1 MEAGMTAKGPYTGV
15 RLSDVSTLFQQTGSA
30 AEGAPNCSQRTL
42 RLSYEL
48 AAAAYTMDQDN
59 WAEAGWRDFSM
70 LINRTLLTGAMLNS
84 TGSAITDLTRSTLQ
98 TLAKLKMSALN
109 PVEQILGLR
118 QSEEETNS
126 LKAIV
131 MLMPQDG
138 LMIVGISFMGTGK
151 QLGDWTANL
160 RMDVQDGLHAGFL
173 QLTQEFV
180 SRTGQIQFPY
190 AASELK
196 LGRLTLADIIEAMK
210 KPDCRFR
217 LWVCGH
223 SQGGAVMQVFI
234 DQLLREG
241 VRREY
246 LSGIGFASPSVAHPG
261 RPLPEGGYPI
271 THILNEDDLVPRL
284 GAWQHMGEYLVFT
297 PSEYDRRQMYG
308 SAVEDPCHREAHDLL
323 MRAQTAPEALLNGL
337 AILRVLHMQSETSL
351 RRVLG
356 EPDQSPLADL
366 LNVGEDSIIRFLDNV
381 DNLTERLEHGYIAVS
396 GEDCVPP
403 MTSLTA
409 EWNMLLSL
417 YGLSAWIRAIKDA
430 CLLPHRLYRITAD
443 EFPAYRYIVN
453 EGLDRLQHRMTL
465 NRQPTAETATQ
476 PAFPG
481 RPAGHTYRPRPAPKL
496 VLPTPNSAPKLKMPV
511 TPAPSQPA
519 GLPSK
524 ALNRLS
530 RYATVIRLLAASRTK
545 K

>member
-1 MEAGMTAKGPYTGV
+1 
-15 RLSDVSTLFQQTGSA
+15 
-30 AEGAPNCSQRTL
+30 
-42 RLSYEL
+42 
-48 AAAAYTMDQDN
+48 
-59 WAEAGWRDFSM
+59 
-70 LINRTLLTGAMLNS
+70 
-84 TGSAITDLTRSTLQ
+84 
-98 TLAKLKMSALN
+98 
-109 PVEQILGLR
+109 
-118 QSEEETNS
+118 
-126 LKAIV
+126 
-131 MLMPQDG
+131 
-138 LMIVGISFMGTGK
+138 
-151 QLGDWTANL
+151 
-160 RMDVQDGLHAGFL
+160 
-173 QLTQEFV
+173 
-180 SRTGQIQFPY
+180 
-190 AASELK
+190 
-196 LGRLTLADIIEAMK
+196 
-210 KPDCRFR
+210 
-217 LWVCGH
+217 
-223 SQGGAVMQVFI
+223 
-234 DQLLREG
+234 
-241 VRREY
+241 
-246 LSGIGFASPSVAHPG
+246 
-261 RPLPEGGYPI
+261 
-271 THILNEDDLVPRL
+271 
-284 GAWQHMGEYLVFT
+284 
-297 PSEYDRRQMYG
+297 MYG

-524 ALNRLS
+524 ALNCLS